1 VTSGLAISE
10 ALSPAREL
18 WDLVIVGGGPAGLAV
33 AIVAAEQGLSVT
45 VVERRDCSPD
55 KACGEGVLPPGVKA
69 LQRLGIADRFDRSTS
84 YPFAGIRFIQEDGS
98 SAESQMPASGLGI
111 RRKLLVEAL
120 ARRAEELGAVLRHRC
135 SVNRVEVDANANSN
149 EAVVHTTQGKIF
161 GRLVVA
167 ADGLHSQLRK
177 ASGLD
182 APPSRRRRLALR
194 QHYKIRPWTNFVE
207 VYLDDKGEAVVTPV
221 SDQSVGINFVW
232 EDGIIEQ
239 PNILVLKGRFPAL
252 IARLGDAPP
261 ISSIRGAGPMARAA
275 TRRNGDRMVLVG
287 DAAGFV
293 DSISGDGLS
302 IAFNSA
308 LILGTHLPEIL
319 KHDATRQSMQSY
331 EREARRLYRG
341 YWLVTNG
348 LLTVARH
355 PRARRMIIKSLMRH
369 PGIFRG
375 LMSGAMRMMIS
386 AA

>member
-1 VTSGLAISE
+1 
-10 ALSPAREL
+10 
-18 WDLVIVGGGPAGLAV
+18 VIV
-33 AIVAAEQGLSVT
+33 I
-45 VVERRDCSPD
+45 ERRDCSPD

-69 LQRLGIADRFDRSTS
+69 LERLGVADRFDRSTS

-98 SAESQMPASGLGI
+98 SAESQMPVSGLGI
-111 RRKLLVEAL
+111 RRTLLVDAL
-120 ARRAEELGAVLRHRC
+120 AQRAEELGAVLQHRC
-135 SVNRVEVDANANSN
+135 SVHRVEANADANAH
-149 EAVVHTTQGKIF
+149 EAVAHTTNGKIF

-167 ADGLHSQLRK
+167 ADGLNSQLRK

-221 SDQSVGINFVW
+221 SDESVGINFVW
-232 EDGIIEQ
+232 EDGVIEQ
-239 PNILVLKGRFPAL
+239 PRIPILKGRFPAL

-275 TRRNGDRMVLVG
+275 TRRNSDRMVLVG

-308 LILGTHLPEIL
+308 LILGKHLPEIL
-319 KHDATRQSMQSY
+319 KHDATRQSMQAY

-348 LLTVARH
+348 LLMVARH
-355 PRARRMIIKSLMRH
+355 PRARRMIINSLRRH
-369 PGIFRG
+369 PGIFRE

>member
-1 VTSGLAISE
+1 VTSSLAISG
-10 ALSPAREL
+10 ASAPAREL
-18 WDLVIVGGGPAGLAV
+18 WDIVVVGGGPAGLAV
-33 AIVAAEQGLSVT
+33 AIVAAERGLSVI
-45 VVERRDCSPD
+45 VIERRDCSPD

-69 LQRLGIADRFDRSTS
+69 LERLGVAHRFDRSTS

-98 SAESQMPASGLGI
+98 AAESQMPASGLGI
-111 RRKLLVEAL
+111 RRTLLVEAL
-120 ARRAEELGAVLRHRC
+120 ARRAEELGAVLQHRC
-135 SVNRVEVDANANSN
+135 SVNRVQANSN
-149 EAVVHTTQGKIF
+149 EAIVDTTQGRLF
-161 GRLVVA
+161 GKLVVA

-221 SDQSVGINFVW
+221 SDESVGINFVW
-232 EDGIIEQ
+232 EDGVVEQ
-239 PNILVLKGRFPAL
+239 PRIPVLKGRFPAL

-261 ISSIRGAGPMARAA
+261 ISSIKGAGPMARAA
-275 TRRNGDRMVLVG
+275 TRRNSDRMVLVG

-308 LILGTHLPEIL
+308 LILGKHLPEIL
-319 KHDATRQSMQSY
+319 KLNATKESMQAY
-331 EREARRLYRG
+331 ENEARRLYRG

-348 LLTVARH
+348 LLMVARH
-355 PRARRMIIKSLMRH
+355 PRARRTIINSLRRH
-369 PGIFRG
+369 PGIFRE

>member
-1 VTSGLAISE
+1 VTSSLAISG
-10 ALSPAREL
+10 ASAPAREL
-18 WDLVIVGGGPAGLAV
+18 WDIVVVGGGPAGLAV
-33 AIVAAEQGLSVT
+33 AIVAAEQGLSVI
-45 VVERRDCSPD
+45 VIERRDSSPD

-69 LQRLGIADRFDRSTS
+69 LQRLGVAHRFDRSTS

-98 SAESQMPASGLGI
+98 AAESQMPASGLGI
-111 RRKLLVEAL
+111 RRTLLVEAL
-120 ARRAEELGAVLRHRC
+120 ARRAEELGAVLQHRC
-135 SVNRVEVDANANSN
+135 SVNRVQANSN
-149 EAVVHTTQGKIF
+149 EAIVDTTQGRLF
-161 GRLVVA
+161 GKLVVA

-221 SDQSVGINFVW
+221 SDESVGINFVW
-232 EDGIIEQ
+232 EDGVVEQ
-239 PNILVLKGRFPAL
+239 PRIPVLKGRFPAL

-261 ISSIRGAGPMARAA
+261 ISSIKGAGPMARAA
-275 TRRNGDRMVLVG
+275 TRRNSDRMVLVG

-308 LILGTHLPEIL
+308 LILGKHLPEIL
-319 KHDATRQSMQSY
+319 KLNATKESMQAY
-331 EREARRLYRG
+331 ENEARRLYRG

-348 LLTVARH
+348 LLMVARH
-355 PRARRMIIKSLMRH
+355 PRARRTIINSLRRH
-369 PGIFRG
+369 PGIFRE

>member
-1 VTSGLAISE
+1 VTSSLAISE
-10 ALSPAREL
+10 ASAPAREL
-18 WDLVIVGGGPAGLAV
+18 WDIVVVGGGPAGLAV
-33 AIVAAEQGLSVT
+33 AIVAAEQGLSVI
-45 VVERRDCSPD
+45 VIERRDCSPD

-69 LQRLGIADRFDRSTS
+69 LERLGVADRFDRSTS

-98 SAESQMPASGLGI
+98 SAESQMPVSGLGI
-111 RRKLLVEAL
+111 RRTLLVDAL
-120 ARRAEELGAVLRHRC
+120 ARRAEELGAVLQHRC
-135 SVNRVEVDANANSN
+135 SVIRVEANANAH
-149 EAVVHTTQGKIF
+149 EAVAHTTNGKIF
-161 GRLVVA
+161 GRLAVA

-221 SDQSVGINFVW
+221 SDESVGINFVW
-232 EDGIIEQ
+232 EDGVIEQ
-239 PNILVLKGRFPAL
+239 PKIPVLKGRFPAL

-261 ISSIRGAGPMARAA
+261 ISSIRGAGPMARGA
-275 TRRNGDRMVLVG
+275 TRRNSDRMVLVG

-308 LILGTHLPEIL
+308 LILGKHLPEIL
-319 KHDATRQSMQSY
+319 KLDATRQSMEAY

-348 LLTVARH
+348 LLMVARH
-355 PRARRMIIKSLMRH
+355 PRARRTIINSLRRH
-369 PGIFRG
+369 PGIFRE